1 MDRFHRLCWHFVSS
15 KTFAYCG
22 RGLFSLPMKKER
34 KSVMNVKQLRMLS
47 FAVTII
53 IVLACTFLID
63 SFMLRFYFIF
73 LGVMGYNV
81 VIGRTIRKMM
91 IEEQEGRPQ
100 E

>member
-1 MDRFHRLCWHFVSS
+1 
-15 KTFAYCG
+15 
-22 RGLFSLPMKKER
+22 
-34 KSVMNVKQLRMLS
+34 MNVKQLRMLS